1 MNKAQLNQ
9 LAKDI
14 NNVLNRL
21 QDVPPDFHKLL
32 SHAKQGESKTINT
45 ITLLK
50 TVTGKHYQTPRP

>member
-1 MNKAQLNQ
+1 MNRAQLMQ
-9 LAKDI
+9 LGKDI
-14 NNVLNRL
+14 DSVLTRL
-21 QDVPPDFHKLL
+21 QDVPNDFHNQL